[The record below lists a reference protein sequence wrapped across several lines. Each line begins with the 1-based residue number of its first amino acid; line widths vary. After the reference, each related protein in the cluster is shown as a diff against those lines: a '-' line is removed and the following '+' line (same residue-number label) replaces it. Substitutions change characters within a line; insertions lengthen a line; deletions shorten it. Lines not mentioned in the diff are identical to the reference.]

1 MINRISIVFYFLCA
15 ISFQSSVA
23 QSIFANNRLNELFS
37 ILPIECKNSINQGNN
52 TKCLCK
58 IAGDSIPIKT
68 SFNNEG
74 QINHVGLDLFS
85 LDNNLVFSPSV
96 IGFIERSLL
105 EDLLWNNT
113 AYINKKNKEDRIQL
127 FKNNKALGEIGFNKI
142 NGIIPIIKNE
152 FAFTLKQEGFEY
164 TAVLENTNG
173 KITIIFP
180 ATNAVISGM
189 DKKEYGEQVMESL
202 KTIKKLS
209 DFIPKNPVKDQ
220 LKTYKDD
227 IKVTVG
233 NSYFK
238 SITST
243 KYYKVTDDVVQP
255 LFSKEYPL
263 ESFSNIFLMLMEAN
277 KKIQLNITHKIYGD
291 EKFNYKVNLNDFISF
306 FSKEFEFYFGVE
318 KNTEENMSG
327 TLILFNRK
335 LNFINLLYVETDKK
349 TLFGVNPFINAK
361 FYTNIPSDNIK
372 NLFADYD
379 SSNSS
384 KK

>member
-1 MINRISIVFYFLCA
+1 MINRITIVCCFLCA
-15 ISFQSSVA
+15 ICFQSVVA
-23 QSIFANNRLNELFS
+23 QSVFANNRLNELFS
-37 ILPIECKNSINQGNN
+37 ILPIECKNSINQANN

-85 LDNNLVFSPSV
+85 LDNNLIFSPSV

-127 FKNNKALGEIGFNKI
+127 FKNNKALGEIGFSKI

-152 FAFTLKQEGFEY
+152 FAFSLKQEGLEY
-164 TAVLENTNG
+164 TAVLENMNG

-189 DKKEYGEQVMESL
+189 DKKEYGEQVMASL
-202 KTIKKLS
+202 KTIKNYAN
-209 DFIPKNPVKDQ
+209 FIPKTPLKDQ

-227 IKVTVG
+227 IKVSVG

-243 KYYKVTDDVVQP
+243 KYYKVTDVVIEP
-255 LFSKEYPL
+255 LFSREYPL
-263 ESFSNIFLMLMEAN
+263 ESFCNIFLMPMEAN

-291 EKFNYKVNLNDFISF
+291 EKFDYKVNLNDFISF
-306 FSKEFEFYFGVE
+306 FGTDFEFYFGIEE
-318 KNTEENMSG
+318 KTDESMSG
-327 TLILFNRK
+327 TLIIFNRK
-335 LNFINLLYVETDKK
+335 LNFVNLLYVNTNKN
-349 TLFGVNPFINAK
+349 TLLGNNPIINAK
-361 FYTNIPSDNIK
+361 LYTNIPSDNIK

-379 SSNSS
+379 SSNTT